1 MRKACAI
8 LLWYLMA
15 SSSAHFGGR
24 WSERVRLRRAFVV
37 VVLSAM
43 IVLLQVSSLPLVSHN
58 GKLDRIKRKRPERR
72 TSAYLGTHILL
83 SDLDRHTES
92 GQAGQQLVAVEVKFF
107 VAVGIPGAIWAT
119 RFFDN
124 AVEAGADLERVLL
137 QHDMQFSGR
146 ELLSA
151 GSRRRGNGCHRP
163 NSSPA
168 LLGGARP
175 GHFLRPLP
183 VL

>member
-24 WSERVRLRRAFVV
+24 WSERARLRRALVV
-37 VVLSAM
+37 VVLSVM

-72 TSAYLGTHILL
+72 ASAYLGTYILL
-83 SDLDRHTES
+83 GDLERHTES
-92 GQAGQQLVAVEVKFF
+92 GQAGQQLVAVEVKLF

-124 AVEAGADLERVLL
+124 AVEAGTDLQGALL
-137 QHDMQFSGR
+137 QDDMQFAGRLVSRSGR
-146 ELLSA
+146 
-151 GSRRRGNGCHRP
+151 GTCHHGLAP
-163 NSSPA
+163 
-168 LLGGARP
+168 
-175 GHFLRPLP
+175 
-183 VL
+183 